1 MSQAQFAQ
9 VQTFNGLPSSL
20 FQYAQAVFGRKPLL
34 AASNSAIPDLR
45 VVAQQVRINATHVKR
60 YCDVC
65 GITPGQ
71 SLPAAYLHVLAMP
84 LHMRLFTH
92 AKFPARVLGLV
103 HLRNTIRQFRPI
115 AINSVVELSV
125 RYNTLRETEIG
136 QEYDVITTAS
146 VSGEVAWEEVST
158 MLARR
163 HVAGKRPVI
172 ERGNR
177 DEARLLCERTVS
189 ATANTGRRYA
199 SVSGDFNPIHLFDRT
214 AQWFSFKQCVA
225 HGMWSLARC
234 VGLGESYLASC
245 PVEID
250 AQFKL
255 PIYLP
260 SDFVFRAQR
269 ADWGIDLSL
278 STVKGDRLHLSV
290 QARGL

>member
-1 MSQAQFAQ
+1 
-9 VQTFNGLPSSL
+9 
-20 FQYAQAVFGRKPLL
+20 
-34 AASNSAIPDLR
+34 
-45 VVAQQVRINATHVKR
+45 
-60 YCDVC
+60 
-65 GITPGQ
+65 
-71 SLPAAYLHVLAMP
+71 
-84 LHMRLFTH
+84 
-92 AKFPARVLGLV
+92 
-103 HLRNTIRQFRPI
+103 
-115 AINSVVELSV
+115 
-125 RYNTLRETEIG
+125 
-136 QEYDVITTAS
+136 
-146 VSGEVAWEEVST
+146 
-158 MLARR
+158 
-163 HVAGKRPVI
+163 
-172 ERGNR
+172 
-177 DEARLLCERTVS
+177 
-189 ATANTGRRYA
+189 
-199 SVSGDFNPIHLFDRT
+199 LFDRT

>member
-1 MSQAQFAQ
+1 MTQ
-9 VQTFNGLPSSL
+9 VQTFRGLPSS
-20 FQYAQAVFGRKPLL
+20 FVQYAQAVFSRKPLL
-34 AASNSAIPDLR
+34 AISGVIPDLR
-45 VVAQQVRINATHVKR
+45 VVAQQVRINAAHVKR

-92 AKFPARVLGLV
+92 TEFPARVLGLV
-103 HLRNTIRQFRPI
+103 HLRNTIRHLRPI
-115 AINSVVELSV
+115 TLDSVVELSAH
-125 RYNTLRETEIG
+125 YNTLRETDIG
-136 QEYDVITTAS
+136 QEYDLVTTAT
-146 VSGEVAWEEVST
+146 VAGDVVWEEVST

-172 ERGNR
+172 ERGHR
-177 DEARLLCERTVS
+177 DEASLLCERTVS
-189 ATANTGRRYA
+189 VSANTGRRYA
-199 SVSGDFNPIHLFDRT
+199 AVSGDYNPIHLFDRT
-214 AQWFSFKQCVA
+214 AQWFAFKQCVA

-234 VGLGESYLASC
+234 VGLGEAYL
-245 PVEID
+245 PPYPLEIN

-269 ADWGIDLSL
+269 AERGIDLAL
-278 STVKGDRLHLSV
+278 TTVKGDRLHLSV
-290 QARGL
+290 QAKPL